1 MPTTKEVLEILVDA
15 NVQGF
20 VSGMEKAGLAAQK
33 NIGGAE
39 DKIDKMAGKMQSYGA
54 AMVGAAGVAA
64 VGLGKLA
71 SMAGEAEVAQ
81 AKLDNSIA
89 NSSQNFRDNG
99 AALNDLASSLQKVT
113 AADDESIKGAE
124 ALLVQ
129 FGLTEDQV
137 TNLTPLVV
145 DLSRKMGVDMDTA
158 AKAVAKSA
166 TGSATALNKM
176 GINVK
181 ALGEGSTDAERTMSA
196 LQKTVGGFAQ
206 SEAQTFSGQMA
217 IAKNLLSEIGEQV
230 GVGAAGTL
238 KDIVGGFNGLAGRLT
253 EVNPGLTSAVGSFLT
268 LSSIGVGGLGALS
281 FAAGS
286 FLKMRENL
294 SGLSDKLKTTDGEMS
309 KFGKG
314 LAAVGTAAA
323 FAAITYAII
332 EVGNQFNKG
341 SQDAKAFGDALRVLS
356 GAANGDQFASFSAA
370 VNANVGT
377 LDEWSQKLD
386 GVGEISSKTDGALAS
401 LAGSPIFGPVLKVA
415 NELWGNDADLIAD
428 VGDAAKGAKI
438 DLNQLGETLDKVNES
453 GSLVALK
460 AFRAQLDAVKPANDA
475 QRKELENQKAR
486 ADEFIESATN
496 QSAAQRNLEVETKNA
511 TAAARTQALAT
522 GQTADGLQ
530 QVSATAED
538 LKDKQNELALSTAGI
553 TQAFQI
559 NQAAAKGFAGAFD
572 VVTNSANGLIDAS
585 QSVGEAMKAFK
596 AGADGTA
603 ATMAALPT
611 NGIDPATA
619 ALGGYTEEQNKAI
632 DAFQQYGTA
641 VQKNLAAQLAAGAS
655 YDQVREQA
663 AGYEAFLR
671 DYLVNTLGVAADKVD
686 GYIQQ
691 LGLTPDQVNTEIKLS
706 GVEQA
711 RQQLQVLQGDFDSLP
726 AEKRSEIYAAI
737 SRNDWTGALQ
747 IYNNFKDKT
756 VQVDINTRVN
766 AQIGQNKSG
775 VPYNIPTIENA
786 TQTDING
793 NGIIGQANGGI
804 LKFAAGGMRENHMAQ
819 IAPAGAMR
827 LWAEP
832 ETGGE
837 SYIPLAPSKRKR
849 SMSIWQRTGEL
860 LGAQTGRT
868 SGVAIGSINITEASN
883 ARLTAAEL
891 VRVQR
896 DEAFLMGVS

>member
-1 MPTTKEVLEILVDA
+1 MATTKEVLEILVDA

-33 NIGGAE
+33 NLGDAE
-39 DKIDKMAGKMQSYGA
+39 GKLDKMAGRMQSYGA
-54 AMVGAAGVAA
+54 AMVGGAGIAA

-71 SMAGEAEVAQ
+71 AMAGEAEVAQ

-89 NSSQNFRDNG
+89 NSAQSFRDNG
-99 AALNDLASSLQKVT
+99 KALNDMASALQKVT

-137 TNLTPLVV
+137 MSLTPLVV

-206 SEAQTFSGQMA
+206 SEAQTFSGQMM

-238 KDIVGGFNGLAGRLT
+238 KDILGGVNGLAGALT
-253 EVNPGLTSAVGSFLT
+253 EVNPGLSSAVGSFLT
-268 LSSIGVGGLGALS
+268 LSTIGVGGLGALS

-286 FLKMRENL
+286 FLKMRDNL
-294 SGLSDKLKTTDGEMS
+294 AGFKGMLANTNIDVA
-309 KFGKG
+309 KFSTAVK
-314 LAAVGTAAA
+314 AVGAVGIGALVTAG
-323 FAAITYAII
+323 IVQI
-332 EVGNQFNKG
+332 GNQFNKG
-341 SQDAKAFGDALRVLS
+341 SQDVKAFSDALLVLN
-356 GAANGDQFASFSAA
+356 GAAQGDQLQAFGQAVNSNTGTLDSFSASVDGILKTGGGFTEWAANA
-370 VNANVGT
+370 VGLVT
-377 LDEWSQKLD
+377 
-386 GVGEISSKTDGALAS
+386 GVGIPFVALQQ
-401 LAGSPIFGPVLKVA
+401 LI
-415 NELWGNDADLIAD
+415 GNNSDLIAEL
-428 VGDAAKGAKI
+428 GEGANATSI
-438 DLNQLGETLDKVNES
+438 DLNQLDETLDKIADT
-453 GSLVALK
+453 GSLSALI
-460 AFRAQLDAVKPANDA
+460 AYRQQLDNIRTSNDE
-475 QRKELENQKAR
+475 QRREVDEQKAR
-486 ADEFIESATN
+486 ADELIASAKN
-496 QSAAQRNLEVETKNA
+496 QSAAQRNLDVDTKNA
-511 TAAARTQALAT
+511 ANAARDQALAT
-522 GQTADGLQ
+522 GATADGLV

-538 LKDKQNELALSTAGI
+538 LKEKQNELALSTAGI

-585 QSVGEAMKAFK
+585 QSVGEAMMAFK

-603 ATMAALPT
+603 AAMAALPT
-611 NGIDPATA
+611 TGIDPATA

-632 DAFQQYGTA
+632 DAFQQYGAA
-641 VQKNLAAQLAAGAS
+641 VQKNLAAQLASGAS

-691 LGLTPDQVNTEIKLS
+691 LGLTPDQVNTQITLS
-706 GVEQA
+706 GAEQA
-711 RQQLQVLQGDFDSLP
+711 KQQLQVLQGDFDSLP

-737 SRNDWTGALQ
+737 SRNDWQGALNV
-747 IYNNFKDKT
+747 YNQFKNKEVT
-756 VQVDINTRVN
+756 VGVKV
-766 AQIGQNKSG
+766 IGPAPG
-775 VPYNIPTIENA
+775 V
-786 TQTDING
+786 G
-793 NGIIGQANGGI
+793 NPFGFFTGLPVRQADGGI
-804 LKFAAGGMRENHMAQ
+804 MRYASGGMVEDHSAQ

>member
-1 MPTTKEVLEILVDA
+1 MATTKEVLEILVDA

-33 NIGGAE
+33 NLGDAE
-39 DKIDKMAGKMQSYGA
+39 GKLDKMAGRMQSYGA
-54 AMVGAAGVAA
+54 AMVGGAGIAA

-71 SMAGEAEVAQ
+71 AMAGEAEVAQ

-89 NSSQNFRDNG
+89 NSAQSFRDNG
-99 AALNDLASSLQKVT
+99 KALNDMASALQKVT

-137 TNLTPLVV
+137 MSLTPLVV

-196 LQKTVGGFAQ
+196 LQKTVGGFAY
-206 SEAQTFSGQMA
+206 SEAQTFSGQMT

-268 LSSIGVGGLGALS
+268 LSTIGVGGLGALS

-294 SGLSDKLKTTDGEMS
+294 SGLSDKLKTTDGQMS
-309 KFGKG
+309 GFGKG
-314 LAAVGTAAA
+314 LAAAGGAAA
-323 FAAITYAII
+323 IAAIAYAVI

-356 GAANGDQFASFSAA
+356 GAAEGDQFASFSAA

-377 LDEWSQKLD
+377 LDDFSQKLD
-386 GVGEISSKTDGALAS
+386 GVGEISSTTDAALAS
-401 LAGSPIFGPVLKVA
+401 LAGNPVFGPVIKIA

-453 GSLVALK
+453 GSLTALK
-460 AFRAQLDAVKPANDA
+460 AFREQLNAVKPVGDA
-475 QRKELENQKAR
+475 QTKELEEQKAR
-486 ADEFIESATN
+486 ADDFIESATN

-511 TAAARTQALAT
+511 TAAARTQALRA
-522 GQTADGLQ
+522 GETADGLQ

-559 NQAAAKGFAGAFD
+559 NQAAAKGFAGGFD

-585 QSVGEAMKAFK
+585 QSVGEAMMAFK

-603 ATMAALPT
+603 AAMAALPT

-632 DAFQQYGTA
+632 DAFQQYGAA
-641 VQKNLAAQLAAGAS
+641 VQKNLAAQLASGAS
-655 YDQVREQA
+655 YDQVRQQA

-691 LGLTPDQVNTEIKLS
+691 LGLTPDQVNTQITLS

-726 AEKRSEIYAAI
+726 DEQRKVIYAAI
-737 SRNDWTGALQ
+737 GRNDWAGALQ
-747 IYNNFKDKT
+747 LYNNFKDKT

-766 AQIGQNKSG
+766 AQVSRNRSG
-775 VPYNIPTIENA
+775 VPYNIPSIENA

-793 NGIIGQANGGI
+793 NGIIGQADGGI

-837 SYIPLAPSKRKR
+837 AYIPLAPSKRKR
-849 SMSIWQRTGEL
+849 SMSIWQKTGEL

>member
-1 MPTTKEVLEILVDA
+1 MPSTKEVLEIIVDA

-33 NIGGAE
+33 NIGDAE
-39 DKIDKMAGKMQSYGA
+39 NKVDKMAGRMQSYGA
-54 AMVGAAGVAA
+54 AMVGGASIAAI
-64 VGLGKLA
+64 GLGKLA
-71 SMAGEAEVAQ
+71 TMAGEAEVAQ

-89 NSSQNFRDNG
+89 NSSQKFKDNG

-137 TNLTPLVV
+137 ANLTPLVV
-145 DLSRKMGVDMDTA
+145 DLSRKMGIDMDTA
-158 AKAVAKSA
+158 AKAVGKSA

-181 ALGEGSTDAERTMSA
+181 ALGEGSTDAERTLSA
-196 LQKTVGGFAQ
+196 LQKSVGGFARG
-206 SEAQTFSGQMA
+206 EAQTFSGQLA
-217 IAKNLLSEIGEQV
+217 IAKNLLSELGETV

-253 EVNPGLTSAVGSFLT
+253 EVNPGLSSAVGSFLT
-268 LSSIGVGGLGALS
+268 LSSIGVGSLGALS

-286 FLKMRENL
+286 FLQMNDAVSKL
-294 SGLSDKLKTTDGEMS
+294 SAKLTAADGQLKT
-309 KFGKG
+309 FGKG
-314 LAAVGTAAA
+314 LAVAGGAAA

-332 EVGNQFNKG
+332 EIGNQFNKG
-341 SQDAKAFGDALRVLS
+341 SQDAEAFGNALLVLNGS
-356 GAANGDQFASFSAA
+356 AQGDQFTAFTQA
-370 VNANVGT
+370 VNANIGT
-377 LDEWSQKLD
+377 LDTWSQKLD
-386 GVGEISSKTDGALAS
+386 QVAEPAGETSGALETLS
-401 LAGSPIFGPVLKVA
+401 EIVKSIIVSPLTLFG
-415 NELWGNDADLIAD
+415 GDDDLILKI
-428 VGDAAKGAKI
+428 GEDANASAI
-438 DLNQLGETLDKVNES
+438 DLNQLGETLDKVNAA
-453 GSLVALK
+453 GSLTGLK
-460 AFRAQLDAVKPANDA
+460 AFREQLNQLKPVNDA
-475 QRKELENQKAR
+475 QQEAIDEQKAR
-486 ADEFIESATN
+486 ADEMIKSATN
-496 QSAAQRNLEVETKNA
+496 QSAAQRNLAVDTKN
-511 TAAARTQALAT
+511 TTDAARKQALET
-522 GQTADGLQ
+522 GKTADGLV

-559 NQAAAKGFAGAFD
+559 NQAAAKGFASGLD
-572 VVTNSANGLIDAS
+572 VVTNSSNGLIDSA
-585 QSVGEAMKAFK
+585 QTVGEAMKLFK

-603 ATMAALPT
+603 AAMAALPT

-632 DAFQQYGTA
+632 DAFQQYGAA
-641 VQKNLAAQLAAGAS
+641 VQKNLAAQLASGAS
-655 YDQVREQA
+655 YDQVRQQA

-691 LGLTPDQVNTEIKLS
+691 LGLTPDQVNTQITLS
-706 GVEQA
+706 GAEQA
-711 RQQLQVLQGDFDSLP
+711 KQQLQVLQGDFDSLP

-737 SRNDWTGALQ
+737 SRNDWAGALQ

-766 AQIGQNKSG
+766 TQVAANKSG
-775 VPYNIPTIENA
+775 VPYNIPTLENA
-786 TQTDING
+786 QQIDING

-804 LKFAAGGMRENHMAQ
+804 LKFAAGGMTENRIAQ

-849 SMSIWQRTGEL
+849 SMAIWQKTGEL

-868 SGVAIGSINITEASN
+868 SGVAIGSINITESQN

>member
-1 MPTTKEVLEILVDA
+1 MPTTKELLEIVVDA

-33 NIGGAE
+33 NLGDAE
-39 DKIDKMAGKMQSYGA
+39 GKVDKMAGRMQSYGA
-54 AMVGAAGVAA
+54 AMVGGASIAA

-71 SMAGEAEVAQ
+71 MMAGEAEVAQ

-89 NSSQNFRDNG
+89 NSSQTFRDNG
-99 AALNDLASSLQKVT
+99 AALGELASSLQKVT
-113 AADDESIKGAE
+113 AADDESIKGAQ

-137 TNLTPLVV
+137 ANLTPLVV
-145 DLSRKMGVDMDTA
+145 DLSRKMGIDMDSA
-158 AKAVAKSA
+158 AKAVGKSA

-181 ALGEGSTDAERTMSA
+181 SLGEGSTDAERTLSA
-196 LQKTVGGFAQ
+196 LQKAVGGFATA
-206 SEAQTFSGQMA
+206 EGQTFNGQLTIM
-217 IAKNLLSEIGEQV
+217 KNQLSEIGEQV

-238 KDIVGGFNGLAGRLT
+238 RSIVGGAVSLT
-253 EVNPGLTSAVGSFLT
+253 GALNDVNPGLSSAVGSFLT
-268 LSSIGVGGLGALS
+268 LSSIGVGGLGAIS

-294 SGLSDKLKTTDGEMS
+294 SGLSDKLKTTDGQMS
-309 KFGKG
+309 GFGKG
-314 LAAVGTAAA
+314 LAAAGSAAA
-323 FAAITYAII
+323 IAAITYAVI

-356 GAANGDQFASFSAA
+356 GAAEGDQFANFSAA

-377 LDEWSQKLD
+377 LDDWSQKLD
-386 GVGEISSKTDGALAS
+386 GVGEISSTTDAALAS
-401 LAGSPIFGPVLKVA
+401 LAGNPVFGPVIRIA

-453 GSLVALK
+453 GSLTALK
-460 AFRAQLDAVKPANDA
+460 GFRAQLDAVRPANDA
-475 QRKELENQKAR
+475 QRKELEEQKAR
-486 ADEFIESATN
+486 ADEFIQSATN
-496 QSAAQRNLEVETKNA
+496 QSAAQRNLEAETKNS
-511 TAAARTQALAT
+511 TSAARKQALQT

-538 LKDKQNELALSTAGI
+538 LKDKQNELTLSTAGI
-553 TQAFQI
+553 TQAFTI

-603 ATMAALPT
+603 AAMAALPT

-632 DAFQQYGTA
+632 DAFQQYGAA
-641 VQKNLAAQLAAGAS
+641 VQKNLAAQLASGAS
-655 YDQVREQA
+655 YDQVRQQA

-691 LGLTPDQVNTEIKLS
+691 LGLTPDQVNTQITLS
-706 GVEQA
+706 GAEQA
-711 RQQLQVLQGDFDSLP
+711 KQQLQVLQGDFDSLP

-747 IYNNFKDKT
+747 IYNQFRDKQVT
-756 VQVDINTRVN
+756 VGVKLVGPKPGLGNPFGFFTGLPQV
-766 AQIGQNKSG
+766 Q
-775 VPYNIPTIENA
+775 
-786 TQTDING
+786 
-793 NGIIGQANGGI
+793 QADGGI
-804 LKFAAGGMRENHMAQ
+804 LKFAAGGMTENRIAQ

-849 SMSIWQRTGEL
+849 SMAIWQKTGEL

-868 SGVAIGSINITEASN
+868 SGVAIGSINITESQN